1 LLILKCVDLY
11 AIHLKDVRNRTMK
24 LSYRW
29 LGEYVDIEDIGP
41 DELSHRLTMCTSE
54 IESVEE
60 VGGNLDGVVVG
71 KILEVKP
78 HPDSDHLFLTKVDVG
93 KEVLPIV
100 SGAPN
105 TAPDTHVPVALVGAQ
120 LPGGMKVK
128 RAKLRGAESRGVV
141 CSERELGVSDDHS
154 GLWLLDGEGIEIG
167 NLKPGTPVEALF
179 STLDYIFEI
188 DNKNITNRPDLW
200 GMYGFVREIA
210 AIFGRKSKTLIAG
223 DEMERIGRGAK
234 GPEVKVE
241 ILDEDLCPRYTAVA
255 LSGIRIEKS
264 PFSVRRRL
272 STLGVRPISNIV
284 DVTNYVMLLTGQ
296 PLHAFDARQIAER
309 KIVVRR
315 AREGERVTT
324 LDAVER
330 PCSGETLLITDPEKA
345 VAVAGIMGGLNSEI
359 DGTTDEIIIESANF
373 NATSIRRTALR
384 LGLRTEASN
393 RFEKSLDPE
402 LAMYGLAGSAAMVLD
417 LVAGSRLSS
426 PLADVYPGKPQRKTI
441 TINTGWVSRLLGMH
455 VEKRRI
461 LDILN
466 SLQFEVKSTAGNE
479 VKVVVPSF
487 RAIKDVTIPQD
498 LVEEVGRVYGYD
510 NIKPELPR
518 IESSPPPRVDL
529 LTFTRGLK
537 ILMAE
542 ALAFTE
548 VYTYSFVEDS
558 ACSLFYNGTGSF
570 VKLKNPVSNEMS
582 RLRRSLVPNL
592 LGVVEKNSAGRD
604 RFSVFEIGSV
614 YSPDN
619 GLPDERQRAAGMIFG
634 KVDEKDSGS
643 LFFEVKGA
651 LELLFHRLDLVGV
664 AFSLPGDRAVRR
676 EEFDVDTIG
685 TSDVFHP
692 GRIALLCSGE
702 ICFGVLSELN
712 PRMLKMIGMDFHQHR
727 AGFFEME
734 TGLLADLVKGRRAHK
749 RYRPIPRYPEV
760 VLALAVVVDEHVP
773 VRGVQDLISSFASE
787 LIERVRLFDVYRGK
801 PLEEGKKSLAFNV
814 YYRRQ
819 DRTLTEEEANEVH
832 ERIAQKIRDHGWDL
846 R

>member
-1 LLILKCVDLY
+1 
-11 AIHLKDVRNRTMK
+11 MK

-29 LGEYVDIEDIGP
+29 LGEYVDIDDIGP

-78 HPDSDHLFLTKVDVG
+78 HPDSDHLFLTEVDVG

-105 TAPDTHVPVALVGAQ
+105 TAPNTHVPVALVGAQ

-128 RAKLRGAESRGVV
+128 RVKLRGAESRGVV
-141 CSERELGVSDDHS
+141 CSERELDVSDDHS
-154 GLWLLDGEGIEIG
+154 GLWVLDAEKIETG
-167 NLKPGTPVEALF
+167 SLKPGTAVEALF
-179 STLDYIFEI
+179 PTRDYIIEI
-188 DNKNITNRPDLW
+188 DNKSITNRPDLW

-210 AIFGRKSKTLIAG
+210 AIYGRQPKPLLAEETI
-223 DEMERIGRGAK
+223 ERIGRGGK
-234 GPEVKVE
+234 GSEVKVE

-255 LSGIRIEKS
+255 LSGIKIEKS
-264 PFSVRRRL
+264 PFSIRRRL

-284 DVTNYVMLLTGQ
+284 DITNYVMLLTGQ
-296 PLHAFDARQIAER
+296 PLHAFDARQIAGR
-309 KIVVRR
+309 KIIVRR

-330 PCSGETLLITDPEKA
+330 RCSGETLLITDPEKA
-345 VAVAGIMGGLNSEI
+345 VAVAGVMGGLNSEI

-384 LGLRTEASN
+384 LGFRTEASN

-402 LAMYGLAGSAAMVLD
+402 LAMYGLAGSASMVLD

-426 PLADVYPGKPQRKTI
+426 PLADVYPGKPQRKSI
-441 TINTGWVSRLLGMH
+441 TINTDWVSRLLGMA
-455 VEKRRI
+455 VEKKRI
-461 LDILN
+461 LDILR
-466 SLQFEVKSTAGNE
+466 SLKFEVKGTDGKDLE
-479 VKVVVPSF
+479 VDIPSF
-487 RAIKDVTIPQD
+487 RATKDVSIPQD

-510 NIKPELPR
+510 NITPELPR
-518 IESSPPPRVDL
+518 IESCPPPRVEL
-529 LTFTRGLK
+529 LAFTRELK
-537 ILMAE
+537 TLMAG

-548 VYTYSFVEDS
+548 VYTYSFVEDA
-558 ACSLFYNGTGSF
+558 ACSLFYEDTGLF

-582 RLRRSLVPNL
+582 RLRRSIVPNL
-592 LGVVEKNSAGRD
+592 LSVVEKNSAGRD

-614 YSPDN
+614 YAPSK
-619 GLPDERQRAAGMIFG
+619 GLPDERQRAAGMILG
-634 KVDEKDSGS
+634 KVAGGSES

-651 LELLFHRLDLVGV
+651 LELLFHRLDLVDV
-664 AFSLPGDRAVRR
+664 AFSLPGDKAVKG
-676 EEFDVDTIG
+676 EGFHVDTIG
-685 TSDVFHP
+685 VPDVFHP
-692 GRIALLCSGE
+692 GRVTLLWSGE
-702 ICFGVLSELN
+702 TCFGVLSELN
-712 PRMLKMIGMDFHQHR
+712 PRLLKSKGIDFHQYR
-727 AGFFEME
+727 VGFFEVD
-734 TGLLADLVKGRRAHK
+734 TGLLADLVKGHRAHK

-773 VRGVQDLISSFASE
+773 VRAVQDFIGSFTSE
-787 LIERVRLFDVYRGK
+787 LIDRVTLFDVYRGK
-801 PLEEGKKSLAFNV
+801 PLDKGKKSLAFNV
-814 YYRRQ
+814 YYRRN
-819 DRTLTEEEANEVH
+819 DRTLTEKEANEVH